1 MAGIAT
7 NVTAGK
13 PNTSGAVFTAPAG
26 TALPTSASA
35 TLNSA
40 FKDMG
45 FVSEDGVTKST
56 SISTTTIKEWGG
68 SPVLVTQDEKVVSVK
83 LKLIEYKHKDVHS
96 FVHGSNN
103 VTESSGA
110 ITVKI
115 NAEDPG
121 EQAIVIDMTLRGNI
135 DYRMVIP
142 RGKITSIGDTVY
154 KSNEAIVYDIEITTM
169 LDDAGYAVYEYQAP
183 HTTTQTSGTSGT
195 SGT

>member
-1 MAGIAT
+1 MAGNAL

-68 SPVLVTQDEKVVSVK
+68 APVLVTQDEKIISVK
-83 LKLIEYKHKDVHS
+83 LKLIEYKRKDVHS
-96 FVHGSNN
+96 FVHGSAN
-103 VTESSGA
+103 VTESGGA
-110 ITVKI
+110 ITIKN
-115 NAEDPG
+115 NADDPG
-121 EQAIVIDMTLRGNI
+121 EQAMVIDMILRGNI
-135 DYRMVIP
+135 PYRMVIP
-142 RGKITSIGDTVY
+142 RGKITAIGDIVY
-154 KSNEAIVYDIEITTM
+154 KSNDAIAYDITIATM
-169 LDDAGYAVYEYQAP
+169 LDDSGNSVYEHIAAAAASSGA
-183 HTTTQTSGTSGT
+183 SGTT
-195 SGT
+195 

>member
-13 PNTSGAVFTAPAG
+13 PNTSGAVFTAPGG
-26 TALPTSASA
+26 TSLPTSASA

-68 SPVLVTQDEKVVSVK
+68 APVLVTQDEKIISVK
-83 LKLIEYKHKDVHS
+83 LKLIEYKRKDVHS
-96 FVHGSNN
+96 FVHGSAN
-103 VTESSGA
+103 VTEPSTGA
-110 ITVKI
+110 VTVKI

-142 RGKITSIGDTVY
+142 RGKITAIGDTVY
-154 KSNEAIVYDIEITTM
+154 KSNEAVAYDITITTM
-169 LDDAGYAVYEYQAP
+169 LDDSGYAVYEYMAP
-183 HTTTQTSGTSGT
+183 HPSSGESATSS
-195 SGT
+195 

>member
-26 TALPTSASA
+26 TTLPTSASA
-35 TLNSA
+35 ALNSA

-68 SPVLVTQDEKVVSVK
+68 APVLVTQDEKIVSVK
-83 LKLIEYKHKDVHS
+83 LKLIEYKRKDVHS
-96 FVHGSNN
+96 FVHGSAN
-103 VTESSGA
+103 VTEPSTGA

-142 RGKITSIGDTVY
+142 RGKITAIGDTVY
-154 KSNEAIVYDIEITTM
+154 KSNEAVAYDITITTM
-169 LDDAGYAVYEYQAP
+169 LDDAGYAVYEYMAP
-183 HTTTQTSGTSGT
+183 HPSSGESAA
-195 SGT
+195 SS

>member
-26 TALPTSASA
+26 TTLPTSASA
-35 TLNSA
+35 ALNSA

-68 SPVLVTQDEKVVSVK
+68 APVLVTQDEKIVSVK
-83 LKLIEYKHKDVHS
+83 LKLIEYKRKDVHS

-121 EQAIVIDMTLRGNI
+121 EQAMVIDMTLRGNI

-142 RGKITSIGDTVY
+142 RGKITAIGDTVY
-154 KSNEAIVYDIEITTM
+154 KSNEAVAYDITITTM

-183 HTTTQTSGTSGT
+183 HPGAQGATGTT
-195 SGT
+195 

>member
-26 TALPTSASA
+26 TTLPTSASA
-35 TLNSA
+35 ALNSA

-56 SISTTTIKEWGG
+56 SISTTTIKEWGCA
-68 SPVLVTQDEKVVSVK
+68 PVLVTQDEKIVSVK
-83 LKLIEYKHKDVHS
+83 LKLIEYKRKDVHS
-96 FVHGSNN
+96 FVHGSAN
-103 VTESSGA
+103 VTEPSTGA

-142 RGKITSIGDTVY
+142 RGKITAIGDTVY
-154 KSNEAIVYDIEITTM
+154 KSNEAVAYDITITTM
-169 LDDAGYAVYEYQAP
+169 LDDAGYAVYEYMAP
-183 HTTTQTSGTSGT
+183 HPSSGESAA
-195 SGT
+195 SS

>member
-35 TLNSA
+35 ALNSA

-68 SPVLVTQDEKVVSVK
+68 APVLVTQDEKIVSVK
-83 LKLIEYKHKDVHS
+83 LKLIEYKRKDVHS

-121 EQAIVIDMTLRGNI
+121 EQAMVIDMTLRGNI

-142 RGKITSIGDTVY
+142 RGKITAIGDTVY
-154 KSNEAIVYDIEITTM
+154 KSNEAVAYDITITTM
-169 LDDAGYAVYEYQAP
+169 LDDAGYAVYEYMAP
-183 HTTTQTSGTSGT
+183 HPGAQGATGTT
-195 SGT
+195 

>member
-26 TALPTSASA
+26 ATLPTSASA
-35 TLNSA
+35 ALNSA

-68 SPVLVTQDEKVVSVK
+68 APVLVTQDEKIISVK
-83 LKLIEYKHKDVHS
+83 LKLIEYKRKDVHS
-96 FVHGSNN
+96 FVHGSAN
-103 VTESSGA
+103 VTEPSTGA

-142 RGKITSIGDTVY
+142 RGKITAIGDTVY
-154 KSNEAIVYDIEITTM
+154 KSNEAVAYDITITTI
-169 LDDAGYAVYEYQAP
+169 LDDAGYAVYEYMAP
-183 HTTTQTSGTSGT
+183 HPSSGESAA
-195 SGT
+195 SS

>member
-1 MAGIAT
+1 MSGLAT

-13 PNTSGAVFTAPAG
+13 PNTSGAVFTAPGG
-26 TALPTSASA
+26 TSLPTSASA

-68 SPVLVTQDEKVVSVK
+68 APVLVTQDEKIISVK
-83 LKLIEYKHKDVHS
+83 LKLIEYKRKDVHS
-96 FVHGSNN
+96 FVHGSAN
-103 VTESSGA
+103 VTEPSTGA

-142 RGKITSIGDTVY
+142 RGKITAIGDTVY
-154 KSNEAIVYDIEITTM
+154 KSNEAVAYDITITTM

-183 HTTTQTSGTSGT
+183 HPSSGESAA
-195 SGT
+195 SS

>member
-26 TALPTSASA
+26 TTLPTSASA
-35 TLNSA
+35 ALNSA

-68 SPVLVTQDEKVVSVK
+68 APVLVTQDEKIISVK
-83 LKLIEYKHKDVHS
+83 LKLIEYKRKDVHS
-96 FVHGSNN
+96 FVHGSAN
-103 VTESSGA
+103 VTEPSTGA

-142 RGKITSIGDTVY
+142 RGKITAIGDTVY
-154 KSNEAIVYDIEITTM
+154 KSNEAVAYDITITTM
-169 LDDAGYAVYEYQAP
+169 LDDAGYAVYEYMAP
-183 HTTTQTSGTSGT
+183 HPSSGESAA
-195 SGT
+195 SS

>member
-1 MAGIAT
+1 MSGIAT

-35 TLNSA
+35 ALNSA

-68 SPVLVTQDEKVVSVK
+68 APVLVTQDEKVVSVK
-83 LKLIEYKHKDVHS
+83 LKLIEYKRKDVHS
-96 FVHGSNN
+96 FVHGSAN
-103 VTESSGA
+103 VTEPSTGA

-142 RGKITSIGDTVY
+142 RGKITAIGDTVY
-154 KSNEAIVYDIEITTM
+154 KSNEAVAYDITITTM
-169 LDDAGYAVYEYQAP
+169 LDDAGYAVYEYMAP
-183 HTTTQTSGTSGT
+183 HPSSGESAA
-195 SGT
+195 SS

>member
-1 MAGIAT
+1 MAGNAS

-13 PNTSGAVFTAPAG
+13 PNTSGAIFTAPAG
-26 TALPTSASA
+26 STLPTSASA

-68 SPVLVTQDEKVVSVK
+68 APVLVTQDEKVVSVK
-83 LKLIEYKHKDVHS
+83 LKLIEYKRKDVHS
-96 FVHGSNN
+96 FVHGSAN
-103 VTESSGA
+103 VTEPSTGA

-121 EQAIVIDMTLRGNI
+121 EQVIVIDMTLRGNI

-154 KSNEAIVYDIEITTM
+154 KSNEAVGYEITTM
-169 LDDAGYAVYEYQAP
+169 LDDSGYAVYEYMAP
-183 HTTTQTSGTSGT
+183 HPASGESA
-195 SGT
+195 SS

>member
-1 MAGIAT
+1 MAGNAL

-13 PNTSGAVFTAPAG
+13 PNTSGAVFTAPSG

-68 SPVLVTQDEKVVSVK
+68 APVLVTQDEKIISVK
-83 LKLIEYKHKDVHS
+83 LKLIEYKRKDVHS
-96 FVHGSNN
+96 FVHGSAN

-110 ITVKI
+110 ITIVN
-115 NAEDPG
+115 NAADPG
-121 EQAIVIDMTLRGNI
+121 EQAMVIDMILRGNI
-135 DYRMVIP
+135 PYRMVIP
-142 RGKITSIGDTVY
+142 RGKITAIGDIVY
-154 KSNEAIVYDIEITTM
+154 KSNDAIAYDITIATM
-169 LDDAGYAVYEYQAP
+169 LDDSGNSVYEYIAAAAASSGA
-183 HTTTQTSGTSGT
+183 SGTT
-195 SGT
+195 

>member
-35 TLNSA
+35 ALNSA

-68 SPVLVTQDEKVVSVK
+68 APVLVTQDEKIVSVK
-83 LKLIEYKHKDVHS
+83 LKLIEYKRKDVHS
-96 FVHGSNN
+96 FVHGSAN
-103 VTESSGA
+103 VTEPSTGA

-142 RGKITSIGDTVY
+142 RGKITAIGDTVY
-154 KSNEAIVYDIEITTM
+154 KSNEAVAYDITITTM
-169 LDDAGYAVYEYQAP
+169 LDDAGYAVYEYMAP
-183 HTTTQTSGTSGT
+183 HPSSGESAA
-195 SGT
+195 SS

>member
-1 MAGIAT
+1 MSGLAT

-13 PNTSGAVFTAPAG
+13 PNTSGAVFTAPGG
-26 TALPTSASA
+26 TSLPTNASA

-68 SPVLVTQDEKVVSVK
+68 APVLVTQDEKIVSVK
-83 LKLIEYKHKDVHS
+83 LKLIEYKRKDVHS
-96 FVHGSNN
+96 FVHGSAN
-103 VTESSGA
+103 VTEPSTGA

-142 RGKITSIGDTVY
+142 RGKITAIGDTVY
-154 KSNEAIVYDIEITTM
+154 KSNEAVAYDITITTM
-169 LDDAGYAVYEYQAP
+169 LDDAGYAVYEYMAP
-183 HTTTQTSGTSGT
+183 HPSSGESAA
-195 SGT
+195 SS

>member
-1 MAGIAT
+1 MSGLAT

-13 PNTSGAVFTAPAG
+13 PNTSGAVFTAPGG
-26 TALPTSASA
+26 TSLPTSASA

-68 SPVLVTQDEKVVSVK
+68 APVLVTQDEKIISVK
-83 LKLIEYKHKDVHS
+83 LKLIEYKRKDVHS
-96 FVHGSNN
+96 FVHGSAN
-103 VTESSGA
+103 VTEPSTGA

-142 RGKITSIGDTVY
+142 RGKITAIGDTVY
-154 KSNEAIVYDIEITTM
+154 KSNEAVAYDITITTM
-169 LDDAGYAVYEYQAP
+169 LDDAGYAVYEYMAP
-183 HTTTQTSGTSGT
+183 HPSSGESAA
-195 SGT
+195 SS